1 MAVST
6 KRTTRVD
13 GALIVGGGYAGV
25 HAARAVRVA
34 GERATIINPTDQH
47 DFVTRLASVAGGTAG
62 AGEASTALAEFADDV
77 ILSRVVQVADGVVE
91 LDDGRKFSADAL
103 IVTAGAVSTRPP
115 VDGIEEAWPLRTAD
129 DALALRVQVES
140 ADAVVIVGGGATGVQ
155 LAGCIAAAHRTVRVT
170 VIEAAEGIL
179 AGMGRSTGRDAA
191 RILKGRG
198 VELVLGQ
205 PVESIDADG
214 VVVAGQRYAG
224 VPVWAAG
231 FDARADSLGLPATRA
246 GQVRVEDTL
255 LVDEWNSTFAAGDVA
270 AHSTRRGEP
279 LPMSAQI
286 AVQAG
291 EAAGANAARLLQS
304 EPLEVADLS
313 HRGWVLDLGGFRGL
327 AEVGPAVLTAPF
339 LDLLPPLLHWGI
351 DVKHLIETRGLA
363 GLLDAPGR

>member
-1 MAVST
+1 MST
-6 KRTTRVD
+6 KRVTHVN
-13 GALIVGGGYAGV
+13 GVLIVGGGYAGV
-25 HAARAVRVA
+25 HAARAVRCA
-34 GERATIINPTDQH
+34 GEPTTIIDPTDQH
-47 DFVTRLASVAGGTAG
+47 DFVTRLASVAGGTG
-62 AGEASTALAEFADDV
+62 AVGEASTALAEFADDLV
-77 ILSRVVQVADGVVE
+77 LGRVVQVADGSVV
-91 LDDGRKFSADAL
+91 LDDGRKLSADAL

-115 VDGIEEAWPLRTAD
+115 VDGIDHAWPLRTAD
-129 DALALRVQVES
+129 DARALRAQVES

-155 LAGCIAAAHRTVRVT
+155 LAGSIAAAHRSTHVT
-170 VIEAAEGIL
+170 VIEAADGVL

-198 VELVLGQ
+198 VDLVLGQ
-205 PVESIDADG
+205 PVESIDPDG
-214 VVVAGQRYAG
+214 VVVDGERYDG
-224 VPVWAAG
+224 TPVWAAG
-231 FDARADSLGLPATRA
+231 FDARADSLGLPPTRA

-255 LVDEWNSTFAAGDVA
+255 LVDEWDKTFAAGDVA
-270 AHSTRRGEP
+270 AHSTRRGVA
-279 LPMSAQI
+279 LPMSAQV

-291 EAAGANAARLLQS
+291 EAAGANAARLLQG
-304 EPLEVADLS
+304 ETLEAADLN